1 MSEAGASLAPTM
13 SGVIYATLR
22 QDILRGAL
30 PPAAKLRIDTLCE
43 RYDATSTPIR
53 EALNQL
59 ASEGFVQR
67 RDQRGFFVAEASQ
80 TELTQLTNT
89 RCWVEPIALREAI
102 AHRTTAWEEQAVLA
116 MHRLSRVSR
125 SSSSGRFTAS
135 ADWETA
141 HRAFHRALIAT
152 CPSRWLV
159 DFCMLLSDHAT
170 RYRNLSM
177 SVVYPNRDVAGEH
190 RLLMEAAISGD
201 SEGAVERLL
210 LHYRRT
216 ASIIEASAP
225 PDEDKIKVSRKRG
238 VSGQDKSKRQGG

>member
-1 MSEAGASLAPTM
+1 MSESAADPSLAPTM

-30 PPAAKLRIDTLCE
+30 SPAAKLRIDTLCQ
-43 RYDATSTPIR
+43 RYDATSTPVR

-59 ASEGFVQR
+59 ASEGFVR
-67 RDQRGFFVAEASQ
+67 RREQRGFFVADASQ
-80 TELTQLTNT
+80 NELTQLTNT

-102 AHRTTAWEEQAVLA
+102 AHRNTAWEEQIVLA

-125 SSSSGRFTAS
+125 SSTADRFTAN
-135 ADWETA
+135 ADWERA
-141 HRAFHRALIAT
+141 HRAFHLALIAT

-177 SVVYPNRDVAGEH
+177 AMVFPKRDVAGEH
-190 RLLMEAAISGD
+190 RLLMEAAIGGD
-201 SEGAVERLL
+201 TEAAIDQLVQ
-210 LHYRRT
+210 HYRRT
-216 ASIIEASAP
+216 AAIIENSAP
-225 PDEDKIKVSRKRG
+225 PETTEAAAPRKR
-238 VSGQDKSKRQGG
+238 RARPA

>member
-1 MSEAGASLAPTM
+1 MSENPSAASPTAPTM

-30 PPAAKLRIDTLCE
+30 SPAAKLRIDTLCQ
-43 RYDATSTPIR
+43 RYDATSTPVR

-67 RDQRGFFVAEASQ
+67 REQRGFFVAEASQ
-80 TELTQLTNT
+80 SELTQLTNT

-102 AHRTTAWEEQAVLA
+102 AHRSTAWEEQIVLA

-125 SSSSGRFTAS
+125 SSSSDRFTAS
-135 ADWETA
+135 APWETA
-141 HRAFHRALIAT
+141 HRAFHHALIAT

-159 DFCMLLSDHAT
+159 DFCLLLSDHAT

-190 RLLMEAAISGD
+190 RMLMDAAISGD
-201 SEGAVERLL
+201 VEGAVDRLL

-216 ASIIEASAP
+216 ATIIETSVPPDAAAAP
-225 PDEDKIKVSRKRG
+225 PARKR
-238 VSGQDKSKRQGG
+238 SASRQDKSK